1 MASTETITSINLRI
15 MLLSALLA
23 ISRVVVDKLVWS
35 LGIARSRVVTWAGL
49 VTTTEA
55 SIPTHTLLVL
65 SKVGIAIFL
74 VVLHVPV
81 ALANF
86 IRSSS
91 SLIIGASSGASSMV
105 VPLATTHVRIIRG
118 TLTSRVARNFAT
130 HVVIVRRST
139 DDLSIF
145 TVISLT
151 WGSLPLVIH
160 GIRRRRVTSIIVS
173 PLIVVLG
180 SSPIIRLRSL
190 FVFNFRPW
198 ASLSSALRLV
208 LGLIVSISYLIILVS
223 ATRLL
228 FLLLFISLA
237 FRRGSSFS
245 GSATSLT
252 RLLLICI
259 FFSIWSS
266 LIRSQL
272 SSILPLRSSILLRST
287 TLLGSVGFGNSTF
300 ILVAPT
306 IELTS
311 YNKDLLKWIIL
322 TYFWSCE
329 LRNLWV

>member
-23 ISRVVVDKLVWS
+23 ISRVVIDELVWS

-105 VPLATTHVRIIRG
+105 VPLATTHVRIIGG

-151 WGSLPLVIH
+151 
-160 GIRRRRVTSIIVS
+160 
-173 PLIVVLG
+173 
-180 SSPIIRLRSL
+180 
-190 FVFNFRPW
+190 
-198 ASLSSALRLV
+198 
-208 LGLIVSISYLIILVS
+208 
-223 ATRLL
+223 
-228 FLLLFISLA
+228 
-237 FRRGSSFS
+237 
-245 GSATSLT
+245 
-252 RLLLICI
+252 
-259 FFSIWSS
+259 
-266 LIRSQL
+266 
-272 SSILPLRSSILLRST
+272 
-287 TLLGSVGFGNSTF
+287 
-300 ILVAPT
+300 
-306 IELTS
+306 
-311 YNKDLLKWIIL
+311 
-322 TYFWSCE
+322 
-329 LRNLWV
+329 

>member
-23 ISRVVVDKLVWS
+23 ISRVVVDELVWS

-91 SLIIGASSGASSMV
+91 SLIVGASSMV

-139 DDLSIF
+139 YDLSIF
-145 TVISLT
+145 AVISLT

-160 GIRRRRVTSIIVS
+160 GIRRRRVTSILVS

-272 SSILPLRSSILLRST
+272 SSILPLRSGILLRST
-287 TLLGSVGFGNSTF
+287 TLLGSVGFGNSAF

-311 YNKDLLKWIIL
+311 YNKDLLNWIIL

-329 LRNLWV
+329 MRNLWV

>member
-23 ISRVVVDKLVWS
+23 ISRVVVDELVWS

-55 SIPTHTLLVL
+55 SIPTHTLLIL

-74 VVLHVPV
+74 IVLQVPV

-86 IRSSS
+86 IRGTS
-91 SLIIGASSGASSMV
+91 SLIVGASSMV

-139 DDLSIF
+139 NDLSIF

-160 GIRRRRVTSIIVS
+160 GIRRRRVTSILVS

-198 ASLSSALRLV
+198 ASLSSALRLI

-228 FLLLFISLA
+228 FLLLFVSLA

-272 SSILPLRSSILLRST
+272 PSILPLRSSILLRST
-287 TLLGSVGFGNSTF
+287 TLLGSVGFGNSAF

-311 YNKDLLKWIIL
+311 YNKDLLNWIIL

-329 LRNLWV
+329 MRNLWV

>member
-23 ISRVVVDKLVWS
+23 ISRVVVDELVWS

-74 VVLHVPV
+74 IVLQVPV

-86 IRSSS
+86 IRGTS
-91 SLIIGASSGASSMV
+91 SLIVGASSMV

-139 DDLSIF
+139 NDLSIF
-145 TVISLT
+145 MVISLT

-160 GIRRRRVTSIIVS
+160 GIRRRRVTSILVS

-198 ASLSSALRLV
+198 ASLSSALRLI

-228 FLLLFISLA
+228 FLLLFVSLA

-272 SSILPLRSSILLRST
+272 PSILPLRSSILLRST
-287 TLLGSVGFGNSTF
+287 TLLGSVGFGNSAF

-311 YNKDLLKWIIL
+311 YNKDLLNWIIL

-329 LRNLWV
+329 MRNLWV

>member
-23 ISRVVVDKLVWS
+23 ISRVVVDELVWS

-65 SKVGIAIFL
+65 SKVGITIFL

-91 SLIIGASSGASSMV
+91 SLIVGASSMV

-160 GIRRRRVTSIIVS
+160 GIRRRRVTSILVS

-180 SSPIIRLRSL
+180 SSPIIRLRSF

-198 ASLSSALRLV
+198 ASLSSALRLI

-287 TLLGSVGFGNSTF
+287 TLLGSVGFGNSAF

-311 YNKDLLKWIIL
+311 YNKDLLNWIIL

-329 LRNLWV
+329 MRNLWV

>member
-23 ISRVVVDKLVWS
+23 ISRVVVDELVWS

-91 SLIIGASSGASSMV
+91 SLIVGASSMV

-151 WGSLPLVIH
+151 
-160 GIRRRRVTSIIVS
+160 
-173 PLIVVLG
+173 
-180 SSPIIRLRSL
+180 
-190 FVFNFRPW
+190 
-198 ASLSSALRLV
+198 
-208 LGLIVSISYLIILVS
+208 
-223 ATRLL
+223 
-228 FLLLFISLA
+228 
-237 FRRGSSFS
+237 
-245 GSATSLT
+245 
-252 RLLLICI
+252 
-259 FFSIWSS
+259 
-266 LIRSQL
+266 
-272 SSILPLRSSILLRST
+272 
-287 TLLGSVGFGNSTF
+287 
-300 ILVAPT
+300 
-306 IELTS
+306 
-311 YNKDLLKWIIL
+311 
-322 TYFWSCE
+322 
-329 LRNLWV
+329 